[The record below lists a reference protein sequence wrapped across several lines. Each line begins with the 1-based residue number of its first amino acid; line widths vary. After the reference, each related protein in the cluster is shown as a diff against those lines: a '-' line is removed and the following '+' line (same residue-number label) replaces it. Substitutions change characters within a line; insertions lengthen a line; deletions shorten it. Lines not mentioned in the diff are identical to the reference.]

1 MKMGRRQRERDRRDE
16 EEQEKKV
23 WKIQCE
29 ELRADEIENDV
40 DKKNLRR
47 ERERVNNFIERKR
60 RAA

>member
-1 MKMGRRQRERDRRDE
+1 MNENGKEAERERDRRDE

-47 ERERVNNFIERKR
+47 ERER
-60 RAA
+60 A